1 MAYHE
6 SCRHTE
12 DFVAT
17 PVLFIMKLDR
27 AHTRNRGMGG
37 RLDKVTHI
45 IYLETGR
52 GNHEGKVE
60 SPVQSLLRTEA

>member
-1 MAYHE
+1 MAYHK

-17 PVLFIMKLDR
+17 PVLFIMKLDK

-37 RLDKVTHI
+37 RLDKITHI
-45 IYLETGR
+45 IYLETGEETTKER
-52 GNHEGKVE
+52 QKVL
-60 SPVQSLLRTEA
+60 SNLF